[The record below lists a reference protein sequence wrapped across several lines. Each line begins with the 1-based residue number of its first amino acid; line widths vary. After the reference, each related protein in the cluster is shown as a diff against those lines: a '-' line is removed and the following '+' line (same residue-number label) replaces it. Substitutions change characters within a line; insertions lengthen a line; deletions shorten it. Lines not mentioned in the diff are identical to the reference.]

1 MDNILITGGCGFV
14 GSSLA
19 FQFKANNPE
28 NRVICLDNLKR
39 RGSEL
44 NLPRLKDNGIEFVH
58 GDIRNKEDLQE
69 LGDINIIL
77 ECSAEPSVLAGYQ
90 SSPAYVINT
99 NLVGTINCLELAREK
114 EARFIFLSTNRVY
127 PARWF
132 NQLELQETESRFEIL
147 QGPHPPGISPAGVS
161 EELSLLGARSMYGA
175 TKLASELIIQEY
187 VDMYGLKAVI
197 NRCGVLAGPWQF
209 GKVDQGV
216 IALWVAR
223 HYWKQKLTYIGYGG
237 EGKQVRDVLHVN
249 DLYRLLKIQLDT
261 IDSHVG
267 EVYNVGGGREFSVSL
282 KELTSL
288 CQEATGHITEIEKIP
303 ATRPADIPAY
313 FTDNSKVSTA
323 TGWKPLT
330 PPGEIVKK
338 ICQWIHDN
346 ELSLKGIF
354 Q

>member
-1 MDNILITGGCGFV
+1 MGNILVTGGCGFV

-19 FQFKANNPE
+19 LQFKANNPG
-28 NRVICLDNLKR
+28 NRVVCLDNLKR

-44 NLPRLKDNGIEFVH
+44 NLPRLKEHGIEFVH
-58 GDIRNKEDLQE
+58 GDIRNREDLEE
-69 LGDINIIL
+69 LGNIDVIL

-99 NLVGTINCLELAREK
+99 NLMGTINCLELARKK

-127 PARWF
+127 PIRWF
-132 NQLELQETESRFEIL
+132 NQLELQETETRFEIL
-147 QGPHPPGISPAGVS
+147 QGQHPQGISPAGVS
-161 EELSLLGARSMYGA
+161 EELSLQGARSMYGA

-197 NRCGVLAGPWQF
+197 NRCGILAGPWQF

-216 IALWVAR
+216 IALWAAR
-223 HYWKQKLTYIGYGG
+223 HHWKQKLMYIGYGG
-237 EGKQVRDVLHVN
+237 KGKQVRDVLHVN
-249 DLYRLLKIQLDT
+249 DLYRLLKIQLDD
-261 IDSHVG
+261 IDSHAG

-282 KELTSL
+282 KELTGL
-288 CQEATGHITEIEKIP
+288 CQEATGNIIEIEEIS

-313 FTDNSKVSTA
+313 FTDCSKVSTV

-330 PPGEIVKK
+330 PPEEIVKE
-338 ICQWIHDN
+338 ICLWIHDN
-346 ELSLKGIF
+346 ELNLKGIF